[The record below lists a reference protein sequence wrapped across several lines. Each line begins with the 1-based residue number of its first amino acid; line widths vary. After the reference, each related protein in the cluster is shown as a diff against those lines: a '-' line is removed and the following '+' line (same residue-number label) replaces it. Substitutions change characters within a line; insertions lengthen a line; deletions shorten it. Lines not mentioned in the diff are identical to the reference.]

1 MGCARNLG
9 RSMSI
14 TTMNR
19 LLSRDL
25 DRAFPG
31 FVAEMRGAVFNGS
44 RRWLPTRQDAEDVTQ
59 EVFVRAYRALQSYSP
74 ERIEELRLRPW
85 LFAITLNL
93 CRNQARARSRRPVQV
108 ALGATDSPSGAGT
121 EQSVLEGLAIDEWR
135 ERLSRLNARQ
145 RDAIVLRHVVEMSY
159 DEIGEVLD
167 RPAGTVKSDVHRGL
181 ERLRSM
187 IDTEDSP

>member
-1 MGCARNLG
+1 
-9 RSMSI
+9 MSI

-19 LLSRDL
+19 RLSRDL
-25 DRAFPG
+25 DGTFPG
-31 FVAEMRGAVFNGS
+31 FVAEMQGAVFNGS

-59 EVFVRAYRALQSYSP
+59 EVFVRAYRALQSYPP

-121 EQSVLEGLAIDEWR
+121 EQSVLEGLAVDEWR